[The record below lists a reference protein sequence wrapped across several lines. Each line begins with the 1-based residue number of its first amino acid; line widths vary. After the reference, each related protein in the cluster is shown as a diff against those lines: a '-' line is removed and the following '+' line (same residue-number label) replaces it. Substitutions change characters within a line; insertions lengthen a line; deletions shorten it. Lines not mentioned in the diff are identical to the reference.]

1 VTFHGRFDNG
11 RLSEVYADLDAL
23 VVPSLW
29 YENSPITIHEAFL
42 TGTPVL
48 ASDRGGMAEFVR
60 DGVDGLLFELGSA
73 ADLADKMA
81 MMVEDAELR
90 ERLATA
96 EWIPIKTIVENG
108 EETEARYR
116 SLCTVER
123 DVGEAT
129 QGPAMIRGAL
139 DTAARR
145 GACEQQAADMLLM
158 RPGAEAD
165 WDLEGVP
172 AGEYTLTV
180 RMEYFAPEDAI
191 VLAGEVVVDGV
202 RAAEMAPTRSEGR
215 TEAREQSLILRV
227 EHGAKFLSLRASTEG
242 AGDVYLRLSRLSLTR
257 TEDAG
262 QSSRGEEKC

>member
-1 VTFHGRFDNG
+1 
-11 RLSEVYADLDAL
+11 
-23 VVPSLW
+23 
-29 YENSPITIHEAFL
+29 
-42 TGTPVL
+42 
-48 ASDRGGMAEFVR
+48 
-60 DGVDGLLFELGSA
+60 
-73 ADLADKMA
+73 
-81 MMVEDAELR
+81 
-90 ERLATA
+90 
-96 EWIPIKTIVENG
+96 
-108 EETEARYR
+108 
-116 SLCTVER
+116 
-123 DVGEAT
+123 
-129 QGPAMIRGAL
+129 
-139 DTAARR
+139 
-145 GACEQQAADMLLM
+145 MLLM